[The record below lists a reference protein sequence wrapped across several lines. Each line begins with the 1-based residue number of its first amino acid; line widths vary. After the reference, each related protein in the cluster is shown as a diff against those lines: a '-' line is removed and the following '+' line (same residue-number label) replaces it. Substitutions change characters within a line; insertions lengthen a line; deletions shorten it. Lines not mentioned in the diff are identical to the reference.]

1 MPKIEIKTDILA
13 PEHIK
18 YLSYEGPHPSRLLKE
33 IREIV
38 KNTFQIESPQMF
50 EDNFRWDNFSEPN
63 EFYAIWRGKDA
74 KDERTVVWP
83 MVYVHGFQKS
93 DDLTGSAVVYI
104 RGTMIT
110 KFPYSTP
117 FHKLAFLIYT
127 WLYYNN
133 VRRDYLREARE
144 RLRRVEDDIRELLGL
159 MQRVREVGRA

>member
-1 MPKIEIKTDILA
+1 MAKIEIKTDILA

-33 IREIV
+33 IPGIIKDV
-38 KNTFQIESPQMF
+38 FLVESPQIF

-83 MVYVHGFQKS
+83 MVYVHGYQNS
-93 DDLTGSAVVYI
+93 QDLKGSAVVYI
-104 RGTMIT
+104 RGTMISRY
-110 KFPYSTP
+110 PCSTP
-117 FHKLAFLIYT
+117 FHKLFFRLYT

-133 VRRDYLREARE
+133 VRRTYLIEARE
-144 RLRRVEDDIRELLGL
+144 RLRKLEDKIRELLGL